1 MIIKDIY
8 QEHLLNLRKFSL
20 IIRTFSTAS
29 QLLHTYNYFEKR
41 KKEKKITVSHGNLI
55 YSLCGRQLSTSV
67 NIYHDTRFI
76 SR

>member
-41 KKEKKITVSHGNLI
+41 KKEKENNSLTWQSHI
-55 YSLCGRQLSTSV
+55 FSLWQAIINFC
-67 NIYHDTRFI
+67 
-76 SR
+76 